1 MNDWLLALKI
11 YVGLGL
17 IVSVVVVIS
26 HLRMK
31 RDQSSSI
38 MDAIKSLNPSRQRFW
53 YRVLEDFVVPVL
65 AFILV
70 WLVWPIAI
78 VLKIIEMLKDK
89 KAEAS
94 REQHNKSKVFFLSED
109 ALLKE
114 MTVAEIERANMVID
128 PMDATPNIPFGH
140 LNALWVGFREGLEP
154 DETLHLF
161 ESVGPNSFRRQLIWG
176 YAVCKAGRID
186 RFMTAGWRLQREWT

>member
-11 YVGLGL
+11 YLGLGL

-31 RDQSSSI
+31 RAQSSSI

-94 REQHNKSKVFFLSED
+94 CEQHNNSKAFFSE
-109 ALLKE
+109 
-114 MTVAEIERANMVID
+114 
-128 PMDATPNIPFGH
+128 
-140 LNALWVGFREGLEP
+140 
-154 DETLHLF
+154 
-161 ESVGPNSFRRQLIWG
+161 
-176 YAVCKAGRID
+176 
-186 RFMTAGWRLQREWT
+186 